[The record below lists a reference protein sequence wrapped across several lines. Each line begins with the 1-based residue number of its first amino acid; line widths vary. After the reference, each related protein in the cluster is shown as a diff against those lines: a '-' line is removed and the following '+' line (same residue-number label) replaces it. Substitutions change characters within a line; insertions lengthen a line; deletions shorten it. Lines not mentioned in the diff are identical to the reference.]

1 MTGRLLVTVTDRSLA
16 LAVVDASHDGCYR
29 LHMTASSVARRT
41 RSDVTVAVGYIRV
54 STEEQHLGPEA
65 QRAAITAWATREGVT
80 VLSWHTDAG
89 VSGATELDNRPALAA
104 ALGALRADGA
114 GLLVVARRDRL
125 ARDCY
130 VAAAID
136 RAVATAGARV
146 VSADGTCN
154 GDTPAD
160 AFMRTI
166 LDAAAEYERALIRG
180 RTKAA
185 LAAKRAKGERTGT
198 VPYGYSADATGRLV
212 ECPAELAVIAQVRA
226 LRDAGLSHRGIVT
239 ELARIGV
246 IGRTGRSLGLSQVQN
261 ILAGAA

>member
-1 MTGRLLVTVTDRSLA
+1 MV
-16 LAVVDASHDGCYR
+16 
-29 LHMTASSVARRT
+29 RRT
-41 RSDVTVAVGYIRV
+41 TLNNPRTAVGYIRV

-65 QRAAITAWATREGVT
+65 QRAAILAWATREGVS

-89 VSGATELDNRPALAA
+89 VSGAAELDNRPALAA
-104 ALGALRADGA
+104 ALGALRADAA
-114 GLLVVARRDRL
+114 GLLVVAKRDRL

-166 LDAAAEYERALIRG
+166 LDAAAQYERALIRG

-198 VPYGYSADATGRLV
+198 VPYGFTADAAGRLV
-212 ECPAELAVIAQVRA
+212 ECAAELAVIAQVRA
-226 LRDAGLSHRGIVT
+226 LRGAGMTFRAIVS
-239 ELARIGV
+239 ELARAGV
-246 IGRTGRSLGLSQVQN
+246 VGRTGRALDVRQVHN
-261 ILAGAA
+261 ITAGAAA

>member
-1 MTGRLLVTVTDRSLA
+1 MV
-16 LAVVDASHDGCYR
+16 
-29 LHMTASSVARRT
+29 RRT
-41 RSDVTVAVGYIRV
+41 TPNNPRTAVGYIRV

-65 QRAAITAWATREGVT
+65 QRAAILAWATREGVS

-89 VSGATELDNRPALAA
+89 VSGAAELDNRPALAA
-104 ALGALRADGA
+104 ALGALRADAA
-114 GLLVVARRDRL
+114 GLLVVAKRDRL

-166 LDAAAEYERALIRG
+166 LDAAAQYERALIRG

-198 VPYGYSADATGRLV
+198 VPYGFTADTAGRLV

-226 LRDAGLSHRGIVT
+226 LRGAGMTFRAIVS
-239 ELARIGV
+239 ELARAGV
-246 IGRTGRSLGLSQVQN
+246 VGRTGRALDVRQVHN
-261 ILAGAA
+261 ITAGAAA

>member
-1 MTGRLLVTVTDRSLA
+1 MV
-16 LAVVDASHDGCYR
+16 
-29 LHMTASSVARRT
+29 RRT
-41 RSDVTVAVGYIRV
+41 TLNNPRTAVGYIRV

-65 QRAAITAWATREGVT
+65 QRAAIVAWAAREGVS

-89 VSGATELDNRPALAA
+89 VSGAAELDNRPALAA

-114 GLLVVARRDRL
+114 GLLVVAKRDRL

-154 GDTPAD
+154 GNTPAD
-160 AFMRTI
+160 DFMRTI
-166 LDAAAEYERALIRG
+166 LDAAAQYERALIRG

-198 VPYGYSADATGRLV
+198 VPYGFTADAAGRLV
-212 ECPAELAVIAQVRA
+212 ECAAELAVIAQVRA
-226 LRDAGLSHRGIVT
+226 LRGAGMTFRGIVS
-239 ELARIGV
+239 ELARAGV
-246 IGRTGRSLGLSQVQN
+246 VGRTGRALDVRQVHN
-261 ILAGAA
+261 ITAGAAA

>member
-1 MTGRLLVTVTDRSLA
+1 MV
-16 LAVVDASHDGCYR
+16 
-29 LHMTASSVARRT
+29 RRT
-41 RSDVTVAVGYIRV
+41 TPNNPRTAVGYIRV

-65 QRAAITAWATREGVT
+65 QRAAILAWATREGVS

-89 VSGATELDNRPALAA
+89 VSGAAELDNRPALAA
-104 ALGALRADGA
+104 ALGALRADAA
-114 GLLVVARRDRL
+114 GLLVVAKRDRL

-154 GDTPAD
+154 GNTPAD
-160 AFMRTI
+160 DFMRTI
-166 LDAAAEYERALIRG
+166 LDAAAQYERALIRG

-198 VPYGYSADATGRLV
+198 VPYGFTADAAGRLV
-212 ECPAELAVIAQVRA
+212 ECAAELAVIAQVRA
-226 LRDAGLSHRGIVT
+226 LRGAGMTFRGIVS
-239 ELARIGV
+239 ELARAGV
-246 IGRTGRSLGLSQVQN
+246 VGRTGRALDVRQVHN
-261 ILAGAA
+261 ITAGAAA

>member
-1 MTGRLLVTVTDRSLA
+1 MS
-16 LAVVDASHDGCYR
+16 
-29 LHMTASSVARRT
+29 RRT
-41 RSDVTVAVGYIRV
+41 TPNNPRSAVGYIRV

-226 LRDAGLSHRGIVT
+226 LRTAGMTFRGIVA
-239 ELARIGV
+239 ELARAGV
-246 IGRTGRSLGLSQVQN
+246 VGRTGRALDVRQVHN
-261 ILAGAA
+261 LVGAAA

>member
-1 MTGRLLVTVTDRSLA
+1 MV
-16 LAVVDASHDGCYR
+16 
-29 LHMTASSVARRT
+29 RRT
-41 RSDVTVAVGYIRV
+41 TPNNPRTAVGYIRV

-65 QRAAITAWATREGVT
+65 QRAAILAWATREGVS

-89 VSGATELDNRPALAA
+89 VSGAAELDNRPALAA
-104 ALGALRADGA
+104 ALGALRAGGA
-114 GLLVVARRDRL
+114 GLLVVAKRDRL

-166 LDAAAEYERALIRG
+166 LDAAAQYERALIRG

-198 VPYGYSADATGRLV
+198 VPYGFTADAAGRLV

-226 LRDAGLSHRGIVT
+226 LRAAGMTFRAIVS
-239 ELARIGV
+239 ELARAGV
-246 IGRTGRSLGLSQVQN
+246 VGRTGRALDVRQVHN
-261 ILAGAA
+261 ITAGAAA

>member
-1 MTGRLLVTVTDRSLA
+1 MV
-16 LAVVDASHDGCYR
+16 
-29 LHMTASSVARRT
+29 RRT
-41 RSDVTVAVGYIRV
+41 TPNNPRTAVGYIRV

-65 QRAAITAWATREGVT
+65 QRAAILAWATREGVS

-89 VSGATELDNRPALAA
+89 VSGAAELDNRPALAA

-114 GLLVVARRDRL
+114 GLLVVAKRDRL

-166 LDAAAEYERALIRG
+166 LDAAAQYERALIRG

-198 VPYGYSADATGRLV
+198 VPYGFTADTAGRLV

-226 LRDAGLSHRGIVT
+226 LRGAGMTFRAIVS
-239 ELARIGV
+239 ELARAGV
-246 IGRTGRSLGLSQVQN
+246 VGRTGRALDVRQVHN
-261 ILAGAA
+261 ITAGAAA

>member
-1 MTGRLLVTVTDRSLA
+1 MS
-16 LAVVDASHDGCYR
+16 
-29 LHMTASSVARRT
+29 RRT
-41 RSDVTVAVGYIRV
+41 TPNNPRSAVGYIRV

-226 LRDAGLSHRGIVT
+226 LRAAGMTFRGIVA
-239 ELARIGV
+239 ELARAGV
-246 IGRTGRSLGLSQVQN
+246 VGRTGRALDVRQVHN
-261 ILAGAA
+261 LVGAAA

>member
-1 MTGRLLVTVTDRSLA
+1 M
-16 LAVVDASHDGCYR
+16 
-29 LHMTASSVARRT
+29 ARRT
-41 RSDVTVAVGYIRV
+41 TLNNPRTAVGYIRV

-65 QRAAITAWATREGVT
+65 QRAAIVAWAAREGVS

-89 VSGATELDNRPALAA
+89 VSGAAELDNRPALAA
-104 ALGALRADGA
+104 ALGALRADAA
-114 GLLVVARRDRL
+114 GLLVVAKRDRL

-136 RAVATAGARV
+136 RAVATVGARV

-166 LDAAAEYERALIRG
+166 LDAAAQYERALIRG

-198 VPYGYSADATGRLV
+198 VPYGYSADASGRLV

-226 LRDAGLSHRGIVT
+226 LRDAGMTFRAIVS
-239 ELARIGV
+239 ELARAGV
-246 IGRTGRSLGLSQVQN
+246 VGRTGRALDVRQVHN
-261 ILAGAA
+261 IVAGAAA